1 MMPRLGAAGF
11 TLVAFVLPLLTA
23 RPRALVLTDVVGL
36 LLATIGLIT
45 LWRWAATAAA
55 CLLLVSYAVALWL
68 AARPPSAVGP
78 TIFGLALLG
87 LLQSIELGR
96 TLRRATIEASVV
108 RSQLLGWTGFAM
120 GVVAGVML
128 LAAAARGVAAIIP
141 LTVAPFL
148 AAAGA
153 LGVLAT
159 VAAML
164 RRSHE
169 A

>member
-1 MMPRLGAAGF
+1 RPHGVRVEPVRAARARAGRSRASRSAGGGGMMPRLGAAGF

-96 TLRRATIEASVV
+96 TLRHATIEASVV

-120 GVVAGVML
+120 GVVA
-128 LAAAARGVAAIIP
+128 
-141 LTVAPFL
+141 
-148 AAAGA
+148 
-153 LGVLAT
+153 
-159 VAAML
+159 
-164 RRSHE
+164 
-169 A
+169 